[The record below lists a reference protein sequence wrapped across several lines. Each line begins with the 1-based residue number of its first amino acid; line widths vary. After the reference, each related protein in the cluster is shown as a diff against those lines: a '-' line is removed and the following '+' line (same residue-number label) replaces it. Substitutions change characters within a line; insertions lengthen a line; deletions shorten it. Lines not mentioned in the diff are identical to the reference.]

1 MSDKI
6 EYNDFGFAALDADE
20 LKAVDSSIS
29 SSTTQANAII
39 EKLDDFVRP
48 LLENLAKDSDKDYI
62 YWPNRVEI
70 INKKIQELDN
80 LQKNL

>member
-29 SSTTQANAII
+29 SSTRNH
-39 EKLDDFVRP
+39 
-48 LLENLAKDSDKDYI
+48 
-62 YWPNRVEI
+62 
-70 INKKIQELDN
+70 
-80 LQKNL
+80 